1 MPIYDNILN
10 PSWNSA
16 TNKYLSST
24 SDAPEYLD
32 YVLPMKS
39 NLLPLSAIN
48 QVRPYRTI
56 ADPMWKKFDISDHY
70 GVNGVFEYAGSV
82 PTCASTNGLQVTN
95 VTQTSALTNWTTV
108 VGALGYN
115 IRYKPTSGSTW
126 ITVSSA
132 TNSLSI
138 IRSLAA
144 GTAYEV
150 QVQNNC
156 GGLLYGAWS
165 LSANFTTLPNPTCT
179 DNYETNETRSNA
191 KTIAVNTNITAKIGT
206 STDVDWFKFTNTT
219 AQKNIKLNLTN
230 LPANYNLQLYNSSGS
245 LLKTSANTG
254 TTSEQVTYNTNK
266 VATYYAKVYN
276 VSGSNSALCYNLLA
290 TISNTALRLEESD
303 NVVEAIK
310 LSPLKLYPNPTTN
323 RLTIEFDLD
332 AEAPILLS
340 IYDVSG
346 KLISTEN
353 FEGVEGANAL
363 YKDVLDL
370 TNGFYII
377 TISSEDKFL
386 HNAKFIKN

>member
-1 MPIYDNILN
+1 M
-10 PSWNSA
+10 
-16 TNKYLSST
+16 
-24 SDAPEYLD
+24 
-32 YVLPMKS
+32 
-39 NLLPLSAIN
+39 
-48 QVRPYRTI
+48 
-56 ADPMWKKFDISDHY
+56 
-70 GVNGVFEYAGSV
+70 
-82 PTCASTNGLQVTN
+82 
-95 VTQTSALTNWTTV
+95 
-108 VGALGYN
+108 
-115 IRYKPTSGSTW
+115 
-126 ITVSSA
+126 
-132 TNSLSI
+132 
-138 IRSLAA
+138 
-144 GTAYEV
+144 
-150 QVQNNC
+150 
-156 GGLLYGAWS
+156 
-165 LSANFTTLPNPTCT
+165 
-179 DNYETNETRSNA
+179 
-191 KTIAVNTNITAKIGT
+191 
-206 STDVDWFKFTNTT
+206 DWFKFTNTT

-303 NVVEAIK
+303 NVVEALK
-310 LSPLKLYPNPTTN
+310 LSPLKIYPNPTTN

-386 HNAKFIKN
+386 YNAKFIKN